1 MRHRP
6 IRLMTMLL
14 ALLLLV
20 GCGIDRTG
28 ESGETTT
35 GATTTA
41 AATTEPTTVPT
52 EPTEPPVMD
61 AESIYWKVRYAAMNK
76 RANQYTLSETIK
88 MRYGA
93 DGIYFKIEAD
103 TSSTIMLSL
112 DPYAINLKNRT
123 FVGMMGMEVD
133 QKIQTYYRLENDT
146 LVQYLYLESADHA
159 QRMEIEDTGISN
171 YEFFQ
176 SFNTI
181 AFPGYLPEDLTVDE
195 EKHTIGGRP
204 AYALRY
210 TDSARNVFQLTSD
223 ASTNA
228 KLAKIAVPVV
238 WYVDAEDF
246 KPLQRELLFDSVG
259 DELGQVIAE
268 MYGEM
273 LGVGGE
279 EMSVEI
285 SAYSQTVTDLIFDD
299 VEVPAIPE
307 EVIAKAKESGGY
319 SEV

>member
-112 DPYAINLKNRT
+112 DPYAINLINRT
-123 FVGMMGMEVD
+123 FVGMMGM
-133 QKIQTYYRLENDT
+133 
-146 LVQYLYLESADHA
+146 
-159 QRMEIEDTGISN
+159 
-171 YEFFQ
+171 
-176 SFNTI
+176 
-181 AFPGYLPEDLTVDE
+181 
-195 EKHTIGGRP
+195 
-204 AYALRY
+204 
-210 TDSARNVFQLTSD
+210 
-223 ASTNA
+223 
-228 KLAKIAVPVV
+228 
-238 WYVDAEDF
+238 
-246 KPLQRELLFDSVG
+246 
-259 DELGQVIAE
+259 
-268 MYGEM
+268 
-273 LGVGGE
+273 
-279 EMSVEI
+279 
-285 SAYSQTVTDLIFDD
+285 
-299 VEVPAIPE
+299 
-307 EVIAKAKESGGY
+307 
-319 SEV
+319 